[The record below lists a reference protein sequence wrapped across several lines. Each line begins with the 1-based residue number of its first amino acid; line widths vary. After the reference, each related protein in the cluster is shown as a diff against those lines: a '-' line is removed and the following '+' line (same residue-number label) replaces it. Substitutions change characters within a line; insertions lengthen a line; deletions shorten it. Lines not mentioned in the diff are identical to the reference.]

1 MPGRHGTSAVP
12 QDGIFVSFEKTTKEE
27 KKSFLPKQ
35 HATTV
40 ERNGHPEHEF
50 TSKTG
55 VVRPPTVQCRL
66 MKFRLLQHK
75 LK

>member
-1 MPGRHGTSAVP
+1 
-12 QDGIFVSFEKTTKEE
+12 
-27 KKSFLPKQ
+27 
-35 HATTV
+35 V